1 MDYLRRTFE
10 SGEQDSIEKYIS
22 LVLSYSKY
30 PADFE
35 HDFDISY
42 NPDDKSVIVNY
53 LFQDIDSFPITEK
66 YEYNDTNDEIEEV
79 LMDKQKAEEMYRTI
93 LYRVAVRT
101 IHEIY
106 ESVYTGVVN
115 EIKFNGFIV
124 DEGENQC
131 AFTMKSDKNSF
142 LSLDLRSRFEDILLS
157 NKIEINAINDF
168 TLDDEVQAY
177 V

>member
-1 MDYLRRTFE
+1 
-10 SGEQDSIEKYIS
+10 
-22 LVLSYSKY
+22 
-30 PADFE
+30 
-35 HDFDISY
+35 
-42 NPDDKSVIVNY
+42 
-53 LFQDIDSFPITEK
+53 
-66 YEYNDTNDEIEEV
+66 
-79 LMDKQKAEEMYRTI
+79 MDKQKAEEMYRTI

-142 LSLDLRSRFEDILLS
+142 LSLDLRSRFEDILFS